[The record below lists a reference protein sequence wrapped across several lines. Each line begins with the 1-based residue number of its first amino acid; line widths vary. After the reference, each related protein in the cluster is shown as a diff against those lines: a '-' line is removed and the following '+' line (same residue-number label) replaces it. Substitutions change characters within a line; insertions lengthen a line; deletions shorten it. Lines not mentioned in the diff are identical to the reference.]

1 MRSVD
6 HHLILFPNFNYPAL
20 RRLIGHKFVL
30 REIPFLIEELFAC
43 KDLEDTIRCLPED
56 DIQAF
61 VDVID
66 EVCCISTQICRAE
79 QALRRPVDQ
88 VLDRPDLPLWV
99 RVKCVRP
106 LYRICGYH
114 GLLPKALKVPVFYDR
129 DDYPLYKGGFADV
142 WKGEC
147 RGREVAV
154 KVIRAY
160 SRSDLRK
167 ITKVI
172 FLFRSLRAPNL

>member
-1 MRSVD
+1 M
-6 HHLILFPNFNYPAL
+6 ITFPNFNYPAL
-20 RRLIGHKFVL
+20 RRLIGRKFLL
-30 REIPFLIEELFAC
+30 REIPSLIDELFAC

-56 DIQAF
+56 DVQAF

-79 QALRRPVDQ
+79 RALRRSVDQ

-99 RVKCVRP
+99 QVKCLRL
-106 LYRICGYH
+106 LYKTCGHH

-129 DDYPLYKGGFADV
+129 DDYPLYQGGYADV

-167 ITKVI
+167 ITKVSY
-172 FLFRSLRAPNL
+172 LFRSLRAPDL

>member
-1 MRSVD
+1 M
-6 HHLILFPNFNYPAL
+6 
-20 RRLIGHKFVL
+20 FVL
-30 REIPFLIEELFAC
+30 REIPSLIEELFAC
-43 KDLEDTIRCLPED
+43 KDLDDTIRCLPED

-66 EVCCISTQICRAE
+66 EVRYMSTQICQVE
-79 QALRRPVDQ
+79 PALRRYVDQ

-99 RVKCVRP
+99 RMKCLRP
-106 LYRICGYH
+106 LYRTCGRH
-114 GLLPKALKVPVFYDR
+114 GLLPKALKVPVCYDR
-129 DDYPLYKGGFADV
+129 DDYPLYQGGYADV

-167 ITKVI
+167 ITRVSS
-172 FLFRSLRAPNL
+172 LFRSLRVPDL